1 MISRNVV
8 VLLLPLFAVR
18 LDAQANARGG
28 ASVQPPIIELQ
39 RGLIITSSVRIAPK
53 VYRLPAPSSLD
64 SAVIVVR
71 GDDVTVDFAG
81 ATMEGTPPT
90 ADPDLAAG
98 IAIRI
103 DGGRNVTIRN
113 ARVRG
118 YKIAL

>member
-18 LDAQANARGG
+18 LDAQAKARGG
-28 ASVQPPIIELQ
+28 ASVQPPIIELR

-71 GDDVTVDFAG
+71 GDDVTVDFGG
-81 ATMEGTPPT
+81 ATMEGATEYDHILSPRRDSCNFDRVLQCLGT
-90 ADPDLAAG
+90 R
-98 IAIRI
+98 IREI
-103 DGGRNVTIRN
+103 E
-113 ARVRG
+113 
-118 YKIAL
+118 